1 MGSVRVS
8 RRLGA
13 IVAFGAA
20 AAAIVV
26 AVVAL
31 LERPLLLLATLACL
45 GIAIGAATFALTRMG
60 WRRSVGFVLAI
71 VALLTPVVLAV
82 AVGGAFPAVLF
93 VLLEVVAAGA
103 ARYALGRDVASL
115 KAGVT
120 PGAEVGEALRPVLL
134 MNPSSGGGKVERFG
148 LVEEARRR
156 GVEPIVLEH
165 GDDLRK
171 LAEDAVT
178 KRSADVIG
186 MAGGDG
192 SQALVAAVAMRHD
205 IAYVCVPAGTR
216 NHLAMD
222 LGLDRDDVVGAL
234 DAFGPAVERRIDLAM
249 IGDRV
254 FVNNATMGL
263 YAKIVQSPEYRDQKA
278 RTALDMLPEM
288 IGPHAEPF
296 DLRFTLPD
304 GSTAPSAHLIL
315 VSNDPY
321 QLSKPEG
328 FGSRRSID
336 GGTLGIVAA
345 TFRDSKE
352 LARFIHTFASGK
364 GNRYPGWQEWTDST
378 FEVHSAGP
386 IEVGIDGE
394 AMMLDPPIRFRSVP
408 AALRVRL
415 PRHAPGYS
423 PAASTP
429 RPGRSGIMALWRTA
443 LGSQVPIDA

>member
-1 MGSVRVS
+1 MGF
-8 RRLGA
+8 L
-13 IVAFGAA
+13 
-20 AAAIVV
+20 
-26 AVVAL
+26 
-31 LERPLLLLATLACL
+31 
-45 GIAIGAATFALTRMG
+45 
-60 WRRSVGFVLAI
+60 LAI

-82 AVGGAFPAVLF
+82 AVGGALPAVLF

-120 PGAEVGEALRPVLL
+120 PGTEVGEALRPVLL

-156 GVEPIVLEH
+156 GVEPIVLEQ
-165 GDDLRK
+165 GDDLTK

-178 KRSADVIG
+178 KRRADVIG

-278 RTALDMLPEM
+278 RTALDMLHEM

-315 VSNDPY
+315 VSNGRY
-321 QLSKPEG
+321 QLSKPEDSVPEG
-328 FGSRRSID
+328 ASTAAPSESLPRRSATRRSWHVSSSCSPPAR
-336 GGTLGIVAA
+336 GTVTRA
-345 TFRDSKE
+345 
-352 LARFIHTFASGK
+352 
-364 GNRYPGWQEWTDST
+364 
-378 FEVHSAGP
+378 
-386 IEVGIDGE
+386 
-394 AMMLDPPIRFRSVP
+394 
-408 AALRVRL
+408 
-415 PRHAPGYS
+415 
-423 PAASTP
+423 
-429 RPGRSGIMALWRTA
+429 GRSGRTPLSRCIRPVRSRSA
-443 LGSQVPIDA
+443 STGRR